1 MGHQNDAFS
10 FAGQPAENP
19 HDFVLGFAVQST
31 FELVFAGKR
40 QALVG
45 REFQVFERLMERAGS
60 IISTDIMNRFVCLN
74 RFQEAISIDGL
85 SRVISGG
92 DRGKFPVLQ

>member
-1 MGHQNDAFS
+1 MGHQNDAFP
-10 FAGQPAENP
+10 FVGQPAENP

-60 IISTDIMNRFVCLN
+60 IISTDIMSRFVCLN
-74 RFQEAISIDGL
+74 RFQE
-85 SRVISGG
+85 VIWT
-92 DRGKFPVLQ
+92 D